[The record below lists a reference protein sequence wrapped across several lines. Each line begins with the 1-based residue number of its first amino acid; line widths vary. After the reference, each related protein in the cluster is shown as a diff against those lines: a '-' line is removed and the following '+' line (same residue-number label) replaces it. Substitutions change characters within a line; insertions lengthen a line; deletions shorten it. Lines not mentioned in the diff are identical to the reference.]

1 MFTMTS
7 LRIAVMAAA
16 LVLLAV
22 APGGCPLADRPAGDA
37 ASEADPAPADLAA
50 GGNGSG
56 SSDEKASIL
65 EELATDIAAGEQGQE
80 LARSYGSTSIST
92 SPDYVPEGAY
102 PPGYNP
108 YWDRWDDGDTGDGPG
123 GAGDGGG
130 SGYGGGDGS
139 GGGTSGSSD
148 DDRCGDGYAGT
159 LDCLRTESLG
169 DMGGPSEEYTVYLTV
184 GLDEDG
190 IPSAMPVPA
199 FIAEKDDTVV
209 LVRGRHVGDN
219 ERHRVPFNDIEFE
232 MTVTVADAE
241 YTPESVAVVLD
252 LDVAWFGERSSIT
265 ASGTH
270 TVRMQVVDGRLEY
283 SSQTHY
289 DAEFQADDWMSPAT
303 RHYDCRGTLSSR

>member
-7 LRIAVMAAA
+7 LRMAVSVAALVFLAAA
-16 LVLLAV
+16 L
-22 APGGCPLADRPAGDA
+22 GGCPLADRATGDA
-37 ASEADPAPADLAA
+37 ASEADPALADPAA

-65 EELATDIAAGEQGQE
+65 EELASDIVAGEQGQE
-80 LARSYGSTSIST
+80 LARSYGSTSIPT

-108 YWDRWDDGDTGDGPG
+108 YWDRWDDGDTGNGPG
-123 GAGDGGG
+123 GAGGGGG
-130 SGYGGGDGS
+130 SGYGGDGS

-159 LDCLRTESLG
+159 LDCLVTESL
-169 DMGGPSEEYTVYLTV
+169 DETQGPSGEYQLHLTIA
-184 GLDEDG
+184 LDEQG
-190 IPSAMPVPA
+190 VPSVLPVPV
-199 FIAEKDDTVV
+199 FIGDVDSRAIF
-209 LVRGRHVGDN
+209 VRGRHVGDS

-232 MTVTVADAE
+232 MTVTVADAA

-270 TVRMQVVDGRLEY
+270 TVRMQVVGGRLEY

-303 RHYDCRGTLSSR
+303 RHYDCQGTLTSR